1 VEAIPRIGGTAIK
14 ETMVAA
20 LVDYIN
26 DEAPFHAT
34 PSLRRSGRKSPLL
47 HPFWKALGAMER
59 AGEPIIQS
67 LKWRRKL
74 LAETLSKHG
83 FSPAT
88 PDLAD
93 DLEKLETI
101 LRLVRELRASMFTA
115 RYGKRSVRWHDVAAA
130 VAPLVVDIYRAA
142 GRKTVDFPDT

>member
-1 VEAIPRIGGTAIK
+1 
-14 ETMVAA
+14 
-20 LVDYIN
+20 
-26 DEAPFHAT
+26 
-34 PSLRRSGRKSPLL
+34 
-47 HPFWKALGAMER
+47 
-59 AGEPIIQS
+59 
-67 LKWRRKL
+67 
-74 LAETLSKHG
+74 LSKHG

-142 GRKTVDFPDT
+142 GRKTVDFQTREAAGVAAVRWALERFGYRVTDDAIAQHFKRARKARTIPPT